1 MRATP
6 MTDLLLSATL
16 EKDRHRD
23 TVLVESRDGDC
34 IGYHRSN
41 GDCIGYHRLGLY
53 ALADEVRALRAELA
67 AAKAGRVRK
76 AVAQASAP
84 ESI

>member
-1 MRATP
+1 
-6 MTDLLLSATL
+6 LSATL

-41 GDCIGYHRLGLY
+41 GDCIGYHRLGLRV
-53 ALADEVRALRAELA
+53 LADEVRALRAELA
-67 AAKAGRVRK
+67 AAAGRAGLAGHR
-76 AVAQASAP
+76 ASGEDAT
-84 ESI
+84 

>member
-1 MRATP
+1 
-6 MTDLLLSATL
+6 LSATL